1 MAIATSQILYEA
13 IPKIEADLALP
24 EMAGSS
30 LRKEITALVAHMKEV
45 QRKLDAE
52 LTEIDDGAEE

>member
-24 EMAGSS
+24 AMAGSS
-30 LRKEITALVAHMKEV
+30 LRKEITALVVHMKEV

-52 LTEIDDGAEE
+52 QTEIDDGTEE

>member
-1 MAIATSQILYEA
+1 MAIATSQILFEA

-30 LRKEITALVAHMKEV
+30 LRKEIVALLDHMKRV
-45 QRKLDAE
+45 QKKLDDE
-52 LTEIDDGAEE
+52 LTEMDDGDEQ